1 MNMKPTLTPLTRR
14 QLLQRAALGI
24 GSLALHDIAC
34 AVSNP
39 LAARIP
45 GHTVQSLDLRPV
57 PLPWP
62 RLVGKN
68 AKRDIHGRG
77 PTITVAILKTDQGA
91 MGWGE
96 LGGNPK
102 DLEKLRALVVGKPV
116 SEIINPAAGTTL
128 REAQPLDI
136 ALHDLAGVMLG
147 QPVWK
152 MLGAEKPHLY
162 PVYSG
167 MVYFDDLEP
176 KDNPAGIAQ
185 VLRNCAADRE
195 LGYRQL
201 KVKIGRGNRWMSK
214 EDGLKR
220 DIEVVREIH
229 KAFPDCEL
237 LVDANDG
244 FNVETTIAFL
254 KGIEGIP
261 LFWIEEPFVETVA
274 AWKELHAWTSTHGWG
289 KTLLAD
295 GEQHN
300 DIPVLDELEAAGI
313 LNVRLHDII
322 GHGFTPW
329 RALMPKLVK
338 TRTACSPHAF
348 GSGLKTIYAAHLVAG
363 LGNGCSVEGVSCS
376 HEHVDFGENV
386 IRDGKMQVSNKPGFG
401 LALRGA

>member
-1 MNMKPTLTPLTRR
+1 MKRR
-14 QLLQRAALGI
+14 HFIALSAATTVAGLRAQPAAG
-24 GSLALHDIAC
+24 
-34 AVSNP
+34 P
-39 LAARIP
+39 LA
-45 GHTVQSLDLRPV
+45 GHKIQSLDLKPV

-68 AKRDIHGRG
+68 AKLDVHGRG

-102 DLEKLRALVVGKPV
+102 DLEKLRGLVVGKPI
-116 SEIINPAAGTTL
+116 SEIFTSTIGTTL
-128 REAQPLDI
+128 RDAQPLDI
-136 ALHDLAGVMLG
+136 ALHDLAGVILG

-152 MLGAEKPHLY
+152 LLGAEKPHLY

-167 MVYFDDLEP
+167 MVYFDDLDP
-176 KDNPAGIAQ
+176 KDKPAGIAQ
-185 VLRNCAADRE
+185 VLKNCAADRE

-220 DIEVVREIH
+220 DIEVVHEIH

-244 FNVETTIAFL
+244 YNVETTIAFL

-261 LFWIEEPFVETVA
+261 LFWIEEPFVESVA
-274 AWKELHAWTSTHGWG
+274 AWTELHAWTSTNGWG

-300 DIPVLDELEAAGI
+300 DIPVLEELEAKGI
-313 LNVRLHDII
+313 LNVRLLDIV
-322 GHGFTPW
+322 GLGFTPW

-338 TRTACSPHAF
+338 TRTVCSPHAW

-386 IRDGKMQVSNKPGFG
+386 IRDGKMQVSTKPGFG
-401 LALRGA
+401 LTLRGA

>member
-1 MNMKPTLTPLTRR
+1 MKRRHFIALSAATAIAGLRAQPT
-14 QLLQRAALGI
+14 AG
-24 GSLALHDIAC
+24 
-34 AVSNP
+34 P
-39 LAARIP
+39 LAEHKI
-45 GHTVQSLDLRPV
+45 QSLDFKPV

-62 RLVGKN
+62 RLVRKN
-68 AKRDIHGRG
+68 AKLDVHGRG

-102 DLEKLRALVVGKPV
+102 DLEKLRTLVVGKPV
-116 SEIINPAAGTTL
+116 SEIFNSTIGTTL
-128 REAQPLDI
+128 RDAQPLDI
-136 ALHDLAGVMLG
+136 ALHDLAGVILG

-152 MLGAEKPHLY
+152 MLGAEKPHIY

-176 KDNPAGIAQ
+176 KGNPAGIAQ
-185 VLRNCAADRE
+185 VLKNCAADRE

-220 DIEVVREIH
+220 EIH

-244 FNVETTIAFL
+244 YSVATTIAFL

-261 LFWIEEPFVETVA
+261 LFWIEEPFVESVA
-274 AWKELHAWTSTHGWG
+274 AWTELHAWTSTNGWG

-300 DIPVLDELEAAGI
+300 DIPVLEELEAKGI
-313 LNVRLHDII
+313 LNVRLLDIV
-322 GHGFTPW
+322 GLGFTPW

-338 TRTACSPHAF
+338 TRTVCSPHAW

-386 IRDGKMQVSNKPGFG
+386 IRDGKMQVSPKPGFG
-401 LALRGA
+401 LSLRGA

>member
-1 MNMKPTLTPLTRR
+1 MKRR
-14 QLLQRAALGI
+14 HF
-24 GSLALHDIAC
+24 LALSAATTIAGLR
-34 AVSNP
+34 AETAAGP
-39 LAARIP
+39 LA
-45 GHTVQSLDLRPV
+45 GHKIQSLDLKPV

-68 AKRDIHGRG
+68 AKLDVHGRG

-91 MGWGE
+91 MSWGE

-102 DLEKLRALVVGKPV
+102 DLEKLRGLVIGKAV
-116 SEIINPAAGTTL
+116 SEIFDPSVGTTL
-128 REAQPLDI
+128 RDAQPLDI
-136 ALHDLAGVMLG
+136 ALHDLAGVILG

-152 MLGAEKPHLY
+152 MLGAEKPHIY

-167 MVYFDDLEP
+167 MIYFDDLEP

-185 VLRNCAADRE
+185 VLKNCAADRE

-201 KVKIGRGNRWMSK
+201 KVKIGRCNRWMSK
-214 EDGLKR
+214 EAGLKR
-220 DIEVVREIH
+220 DIEVVHEIH

-244 FNVETTIAFL
+244 YTVATTIAFL

-261 LFWIEEPFVETVA
+261 LFWIEEPFVESVA
-274 AWKELHAWTSTHGWG
+274 AWTELHAWTSTNGWG

-300 DIPVLDELEAAGI
+300 DIPVLEELEAKGI
-313 LNVRLHDII
+313 LNVRLLDIV
-322 GHGFTPW
+322 GLGFTPW

-338 TRTACSPHAF
+338 TRTVCSPHAW

-376 HEHVDFGENV
+376 QEHVDFGENV
-386 IRDGKMQVSNKPGFG
+386 IRDGKMQVSTKPGFG
-401 LALRGA
+401 LTLRGA